1 MPNEELYGELPRV
14 SNKVAAKRM
23 ELAGHCYRH
32 PELAANKLVL
42 WEPTH
47 GRTQRGRQK
56 MTYLQ
61 VLRKDANV
69 VTTDELSVCMN
80 SRDDWKIR
88 TRARLRP
95 P

>member
-1 MPNEELYGELPRV
+1 LPNEELYVELPSA

-32 PELAANKLVL
+32 PELAANRLIL

-47 GRTQRGRQK
+47 GRRQRGRQK
-56 MTYLQ
+56 MTYVQ
-61 VLRKDANV
+61 VLRQDANV
-69 VTTDELSVCMN
+69 ETTGELEACMGN
-80 SRDDWKIR
+80 REDWMIC